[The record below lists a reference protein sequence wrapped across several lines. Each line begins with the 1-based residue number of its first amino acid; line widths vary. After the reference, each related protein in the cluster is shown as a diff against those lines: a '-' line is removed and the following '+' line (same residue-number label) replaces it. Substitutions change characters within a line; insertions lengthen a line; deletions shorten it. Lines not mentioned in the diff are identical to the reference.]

1 MKQFWVIA
9 AAALLFTALLPEG
22 ASAQR
27 GGFRGGG
34 GFGGGFRGA
43 AIGGGFRG
51 GAIGGGF
58 RAAPLGGGFR
68 AAPIGGFRGAGL
80 GVGRIGPSFR
90 TAAIGGG
97 FRGPG
102 LGVARVAP
110 GFRGAAF
117 GRGFR
122 VAGFRG
128 PGWGWRRGWGVPLAV
143 GFGLG
148 AYPYYSSYYSDP
160 CIAWDGYEWVDICGP
175 YY

>member
-1 MKQFWVIA
+1 
-9 AAALLFTALLPEG
+9 LFFRTARIYCFG
-22 ASAQR
+22 AKASACLLWKR
-27 GGFRGGG
+27 VNRF
-34 GFGGGFRGA
+34 
-43 AIGGGFRG
+43 
-51 GAIGGGF
+51 
-58 RAAPLGGGFR
+58 APRML
-68 AAPIGGFRGAGL
+68 L
-80 GVGRIGPSFR
+80 LNGVGRIGPSFR

-102 LGVARVAP
+102 VGVARVAP

-128 PGWGWRRGWGVPLAV
+128 PGWGWRRGWGWGVPLAV

-160 CIAWDGYEWVDICGP
+160 CIAWDGYEWVNICDS